1 MVAFEIERDLTES
14 CDRIHHSIV
23 ATTVRTVEIMP
34 KCPLVLAVTAAG
46 GMSALAWVSSQVAAQ
61 AEGRMVDLADAPV
74 APVVIVPGAR
84 VRAGAPMT
92 YLKGR
97 LDAAIELVRGGRVRA
112 VLVSGDAAG
121 RSGDEI
127 AAMVRYLVAHGV
139 ERDRIVTDPYGL
151 DTYDTARRAVETY
164 GVREALIVT
173 QSFHLPR
180 AVALCRRA
188 GIDITGVRARGDVR
202 TSTSIRNLLREHLLS
217 RPKAFLE
224 LRFPRD
230 PVVSTPP
237 DDTLA
242 EILAVC

>member
-1 MVAFEIERDLTES
+1 
-14 CDRIHHSIV
+14 
-23 ATTVRTVEIMP
+23 VEIMP
-34 KCPLVLAVTAAG
+34 KCPIVLTVAAG
-46 GMSALAWVSSQVAAQ
+46 GAVSVLAWVSSQVTAQ
-61 AEGRMVDLADAPV
+61 ADDRMVDLADAPA

-84 VRAGAPMT
+84 VRAGLPMT
-92 YLKGR
+92 YLRGR
-97 LDAAIELVRGGRVRA
+97 LDAAIELVRAGRVQA

-127 AAMVRYLVAHGV
+127 TAMVRYLVAHGV
-139 ERDRIVTDPYGL
+139 ARERIVTDPYGL

-164 GVREALIVT
+164 GVRQALIVT

-188 GIDITGVRARGDVR
+188 GIDITGVRASGDVR
-202 TSTSIRNLLREHLLS
+202 TSTRVRNLLREYLLS

-230 PVVSTPP
+230 PSVSTPP
-237 DDTLA
+237 DDRLA
-242 EILAVC
+242 EILAVH